1 MIRYLKRGATEEEK
15 FEADRKVRQTVEAI
29 LDDVVRRGDA
39 AVRELSAKFD
49 KWEPASFRLS
59 QSEIQA
65 LIDSLPAQVIEDIK
79 FAQAQIR
86 RFAEVQRAA
95 LRDVEV
101 ETLPGVRLGHKNIP
115 VASVGCYV
123 PGGRYPMVASAHMS
137 VLTAKVAGV
146 KRVAAC
152 TPPLNGVPPAA
163 TVAAMA
169 LGGADE
175 IYLLGGIQA
184 VAAMGLGTQ
193 TIAPVDM
200 LVGPG
205 NAFVAEAKRQLFG
218 RVGIDLLAGPTE
230 TLIIAD
236 DTADVEMCATDLLG
250 QAEHGPTS
258 PAILLTNS
266 EKLARATMAEVE
278 RLLGIHP
285 KAEIARK

>member
-1 MIRYLKRGATEEEK
+1 MIRILKHGATEAEK
-15 FEADRKVRQTVEAI
+15 TEADRKVRQTVEAI
-29 LDDVVRRGDA
+29 LDDIAARGDA
-39 AVRELSAKFD
+39 AVRELSARFD
-49 KWEPASFRLS
+49 KWEPESFRLS
-59 QSEIQA
+59 DSEIQA

-86 RFAEVQRAA
+86 RFAEAQRAA
-95 LRDVEV
+95 LRDIEV
-101 ETLPGVRLGHKNIP
+101 ETLPGVRLGHRNIP

-137 VLTAKVAGV
+137 VVTAKVAGV

-163 TVAAMA
+163 TIAAMA

-184 VAAMGLGTQ
+184 VAAMALGTA

-205 NAFVAEAKRQLFG
+205 QRL
-218 RVGIDLLAGPTE
+218 RRR
-230 TLIIAD
+230 
-236 DTADVEMCATDLLG
+236 G
-250 QAEHGPTS
+250 QAPVVRPRRHR
-258 PAILLTNS
+258 PARRPHRNPDH
-266 EKLARATMAEVE
+266 R
-278 RLLGIHP
+278 R
-285 KAEIARK
+285 